1 MDAFFASVE
10 ERDNPRFKGLP
21 IVVGSDPAEG
31 RGRGVV
37 STANYAAR
45 VYGIRSALPISK
57 AWQFSQ
63 KAKREGKPEAIFLD
77 VDFRKYSKVSH
88 EIMEIIRKYSN
99 TIEQASIDE
108 AYIDLSDPRVQLLEA
123 QELNSWKQAT
133 EICKKIKKEIFDKER
148 LTASIGLG
156 PNKLIAKI
164 ASDMQKPDGLTVV
177 FPEQVEKFLEPL
189 PIRKIPGI
197 GPKTELL
204 FKQHGII
211 TVKDLK
217 KYSKDDLRN
226 MLGSPR
232 TNFAQTQS
240 VFGPKA
246 STKLVRGKWGF
257 DLHDKIRGID
267 ESPVTEEY
275 EIKSIGEQETFLED
289 TLDFKFV
296 VERLQ
301 SLCQGVFH
309 SFKKSDFKS
318 FKNVTITVRFS
329 GFETKTRSHTL
340 PKSSATLKVLKG
352 EAIKLLMPFFD
363 SRENPK
369 RKKIRLIGV
378 RIEKLS

>member
-1 MDAFFASVE
+1 MERMIAHLDMDAFFASVE
-10 ERDNPRFKGLP
+10 ERDNPRLRGLP
-21 IVVGSDPAEG
+21 IVVGADPMEG
-31 RGRGVV
+31 KGRGVV

-45 VYGIRSALPISK
+45 AYSIRSALPISK

-63 KAKREGKPEAIFLD
+63 KAKRKGRPEVIFLD

-88 EIMEIIRKYSN
+88 EIMEIIRKYSS

-108 AYIDLSDPRVQLLEA
+108 AYIDLTHVESFENA
-123 QELNSWKQAT
+123 I
-133 EICKKIKKEIFDKER
+133 EICKKIKQEIKEKEK

-177 FPEQVEKFLEPL
+177 HPEQVENFLEPL
-189 PIRKIPGI
+189 PIRKMPGI
-197 GPKTELL
+197 GPKTELF
-204 FKQHGII
+204 FKKQGVMTIN
-211 TVKDLK
+211 DLK
-217 KYSKDDLRN
+217 KYSKDDMRN

-240 VFGPKA
+240 VFRPKA

-257 DLHDKIRGID
+257 DLYDRIRGID

-275 EIKSIGEQETFLED
+275 EIKSIGEQETFRED

-296 VERLQ
+296 FERIEG
-301 SLCQGVFH
+301 LCESVIRRLKH
-309 SFKKSDFKS
+309 SDFKK
-318 FKNVTITVRFS
+318 FRTVVITIRFS
-329 GFETKTRSHTL
+329 GFETKIRSHTM
-340 PKSSATLKVLKG
+340 PKPAGSLKVLKG
-352 EAIKLLMPFFD
+352 EIAKLLMPFFD
-363 SRENPK
+363 ARENPK